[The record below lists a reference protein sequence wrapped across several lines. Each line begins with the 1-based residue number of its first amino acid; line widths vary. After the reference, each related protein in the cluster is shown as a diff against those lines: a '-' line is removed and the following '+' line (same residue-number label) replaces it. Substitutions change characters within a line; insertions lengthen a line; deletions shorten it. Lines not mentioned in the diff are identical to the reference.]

1 MGQYTNHCYW
11 NMLRPTPTV
20 DALDIDYGDLGEY
33 GLVIGSWE
41 PELVVVLVKN
51 ILGPNTERSS
61 VVR

>member
-1 MGQYTNHCYW
+1 
-11 NMLRPTPTV
+11 MLRPTPTV